1 MRVWKRVGELAVGDI
16 SQEDIAVSSTGEPV
30 VSVGQQITDEII
42 EGLRALGIKW
52 LLVESQD
59 TAESGL
65 PNPKTVELLK
75 SDVMEIFDGVLSE
88 NKVNVSK
95 VAQSAEKLTEEI
107 FESYGDYIVP
117 VMAVMKELSEYTYTH
132 EVNVSIMTVLMAVEM
147 GYSKEQILNI
157 CSGALVH
164 DVGKLK
170 VPPEILHARRRL
182 SDVEFLEIKKHVVYG
197 KEICLSSGITSKTI
211 LSIVE
216 DHHEKVDG
224 LGYVKGLK
232 GEEISEA
239 AKLVAVADVYDALIS
254 ERPYKHAQSGHKAI
268 SHMLS
273 LAGVH
278 FDVRALNALIRVFGL
293 YPLGTRI
300 LLSSGEEGTVI
311 GMRRGY
317 LSRPVVRLSS
327 GEVVDL
333 SEEKSLL
340 IQKVL
345 S

>member
-1 MRVWKRVGELAVGDI
+1 
-16 SQEDIAVSSTGEPV
+16 
-30 VSVGQQITDEII
+30 VGQRMTDEII
-42 EGLRALGIKW
+42 EDLRGLGITW

-59 TAESGL
+59 TVESGL

-75 SDVMEIFDGVLSE
+75 YDVKEIFDGVFSE
-88 NKVNVSK
+88 NKVNVDK
-95 VAQSAEKLTEEI
+95 VVQSAERLTEEI

-117 VMAVMKELSEYTYTH
+117 VMSMMKELSEYTYTH
-132 EVNVSIMTVLMAVEM
+132 EVNVSTITVLMAVEM

-157 CSGALVH
+157 CTGALIH

-182 SDVEFLEIKKHVVYG
+182 SDVEFSEIKKHVVYG
-197 KEICLSSGITSKTI
+197 KEICLNSGITSKTI
-211 LSIVE
+211 LSLVE

-224 LGYVKGLK
+224 SGYIKGLK
-232 GEEISEA
+232 GEEISEVI
-239 AKLVAVADVYDALIS
+239 KLIAVADVYDALTC
-254 ERPYKHAQSGHKAI
+254 ERPYKHAWSGHRAI
-268 SHMLS
+268 SYMLS

-278 FDVRALNALIRVFGL
+278 FDVRALNGLIRVFGL
-293 YPLGTRI
+293 YPVGTRI
-300 LLSSGEEGTVI
+300 LLSSGDEGTVI

-317 LSRPVVRLSS
+317 FSRPMVRLSS
-327 GEVVDL
+327 GEIVDL